1 VSDSSEF
8 DVFVAPDVLVV
19 VERRRLVS
27 SAQQFGIDWD
37 GPQTTALHQAI
48 FEQLPEPIHT
58 ASLQDDVASAVA
70 ALSVRERAGLA
81 VSLLRTRGV
90 PSWCVWCVLFAA
102 LGVVWWWHR

>member
-1 VSDSSEF
+1 MSDSSEF

-48 FEQLPEPIHT
+48 FEPLPEPIYV
-58 ASLQDDVASAVA
+58 ASLESDMATAVA
-70 ALSVRERAGLA
+70 ALSLRERASLA
-81 VSLLRTRGV
+81 VALLRTRGV
-90 PSWCVWCVLFAA
+90 PSWCVWCGVFAV
-102 LGVVWWWHR
+102 LGVVWWFKR

>member
-1 VSDSSEF
+1 MSDSSEF

-48 FEQLPEPIHT
+48 FEQLPEPMHV
-58 ASLQDDVASAVA
+58 ASLDMATAVA
-70 ALSVRERAGLA
+70 ALSLRERASLA
-81 VSLLRTRGV
+81 LALLRTRGV
-90 PSWCVWCVLFAA
+90 PSWCVWCGVFAV
-102 LGVVWWWHR
+102 LGVVWWWRR